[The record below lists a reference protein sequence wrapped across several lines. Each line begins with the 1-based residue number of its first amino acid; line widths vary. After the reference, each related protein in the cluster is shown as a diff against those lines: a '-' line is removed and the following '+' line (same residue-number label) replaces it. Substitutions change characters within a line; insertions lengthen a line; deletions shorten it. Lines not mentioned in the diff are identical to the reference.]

1 MTIAENPADLLGG
14 GVPAAEREERLEA
27 GAATLTGRTGAPSI
41 LLNERFLVGV
51 AGALTTAGLV
61 AIILGWLG
69 ASHSILVVKQI
80 PYLIS
85 GGLLGV
91 ALATL
96 GGLAYFTHWLAV
108 LLREIRAQEGVRRQ
122 EHAELIATIR
132 EERAADHQRLVEAIR
147 DLRRPRPLKP

>member
-1 MTIAENPADLLGG
+1 MLLCLFFVSSRRRHTRCALVTGVQTCALPIYRCRREQRLSPGGKMTIAENPADLLGG

-80 PYLIS
+80 QI
-85 GGLLGV
+85 G
-91 ALATL
+91 
-96 GGLAYFTHWLAV
+96 
-108 LLREIRAQEGVRRQ
+108 RAHV
-122 EHAELIATIR
+122 
-132 EERAADHQRLVEAIR
+132 
-147 DLRRPRPLKP
+147 